1 MEFKYWLLPI
11 ISAAVGWF
19 TNYVAVKMIFQ
30 PRRRIEFWG
39 LSIQGLLPQR
49 QGQLAEIIGRIVEEE
64 LLTHTDIRSAIFEDG
79 FCDTAADVIGRRID
93 QTVDYKLKPY
103 SILLKNSVARKA
115 LQRFKDALTYEA
127 VSLIPDVSDEM
138 MKRIEENIKIR
149 DMVKEKI
156 EKFDMDKFEG
166 IVFKVAQ
173 KEFKHIEM
181 FGGMLGFLIGVVQ
194 MVLIQLL

>member
-1 MEFKYWLLPI
+1 MGFKYWLLPI

-19 TNYVAVKMIFQ
+19 TNYVAVKMIFH

-39 LSIQGLLPQR
+39 LSIQGLLPKR
-49 QGQLAEIIGRIVEEE
+49 QGQLAESIGRIVEEE
-64 LLTHTDIRSAIFEDG
+64 LLTHADIRRAIFEDG

-93 QTVDYKLKPY
+93 ETVDYKLKPY
-103 SILLKNSVARKA
+103 SIFLKNSVAKKA

-149 DMVKEKI
+149 DMVKDKI

-166 IVFKVAQ
+166 IVFKVAD

-181 FGGMLGFLIGVVQ
+181 FGGVLGFLIGVLQ
-194 MVLIQLL
+194 MVLIKLL